1 MVSYYL
7 RREVRDRMGIARD
20 LALSDDRD
28 WNTIGN
34 ISAGLEVMFA
44 VTGQNAET
52 GNPEFL
58 YISNSSWQ
66 LTGYWPSELVG
77 QNPKILQ
84 GDETNCNDAHRFMSD
99 LMATGTA
106 ETKLVNVRK
115 NGEAYGCHIIGCVSP
130 RAAADNQK
138 HYYAFFSECPI
149 KECETWNPAAIGA
162 SQGNDQVKTP

>member
-7 RREVRDRMGIARD
+7 RRQVRDRMVIARA

-28 WNTIGN
+28 WHTIGN
-34 ISAGLEVMFA
+34 ISEGLEVMFA

-52 GNPEFL
+52 GKPEFL

-77 QNPKILQ
+77 QDPKVLQ
-84 GDETNCNDAHRFMSD
+84 GDETNRNDAHRFMSD
-99 LMATGTA
+99 LIATGSA

-115 NGEAYGCHIIGCVSP
+115 NGEAYGCHIIGCVSS
-130 RAAADNQK
+130 RGAADGEK

-149 KECETWNPAAIGA
+149 KECVSWNPAAIGGL
-162 SQGNDQVKTP
+162 QGNDQVKTS